1 MNRTKKIFLGCIIL
15 ILIVLILFFIPERRN
30 ELKTQH
36 FIFFYSTSIDK
47 TKIETLSKA
56 LEGNYVRIQND
67 LKTAAAPNIEITVY
81 ANRWQYVKATRN
93 WGGSG
98 SIEGI
103 NKLHFMEQAW
113 DEADSKKVTLHEFT
127 HTVTLKLLLDN
138 EKQPINN
145 EVFDN
150 KFSTFPIW
158 LWEAISVYEAQEFIN
173 PKALSYMN
181 KGHYPNITE
190 LNDRKKGGKI
200 YSCGYTI
207 VEYILEKYGQ
217 DKLISL
223 IKNYGNL
230 QMTFDCSNDQF
241 FSEWYDFV
249 QTKYLK

>member
-1 MNRTKKIFLGCIIL
+1 MNRTKKMILGCILL
-15 ILIVLILFFIPERRN
+15 ILITLILLFIPERRN

-36 FIFFYSTSIDK
+36 FTFFYSTSIDK
-47 TKIETLSKA
+47 SKIETLSKT
-56 LEGNYVRIQND
+56 LEGNYMRIQND
-67 LKTAAAPNIEITVY
+67 LKTTAAPNIITTVY
-81 ANRWQYVKATRN
+81 ANRWQYVKATKN

-103 NKLHFMEQAW
+103 NKLHFMEHAW

-127 HTVTLKLLLDN
+127 HTVTLKLLLDI

-145 EVFDN
+145 EVFDK
-150 KFSTFPIW
+150 KFLTFPIW

-173 PKALSYMN
+173 PKTLSYMN
-181 KGHYPNITE
+181 KVHYPSVTE

-207 VEYILEKYGQ
+207 IEYILEKYGQ

-230 QMTFDCSNDQF
+230 QTTFDSSNDQF

-249 QTKYLK
+249 QNRYLK